1 MKNKDAIEILET
13 MAMAESTFS
22 DEESKKCCEAIDL
35 AVEALK
41 REIAGIGEQLTLEQL
56 KEMDE
61 KPVRMEDLTGDTL
74 WNQWIIFEQHTDE
87 GFIPRGGGYFGFD
100 SYNVKWRAYAYP
112 PAHID
117 LEAWEPCEN
126 CNPKCAICAN
136 CGGWDRYGKPKICED
151 CKSFSNFIADDE
163 FCSYCG
169 RPLTPK
175 ARAELEKR
183 LRG

>member
-1 MKNKDAIEILET
+1 MEIN
-13 MAMAESTFS
+13 
-22 DEESKKCCEAIDL
+22 
-35 AVEALK
+35 ALK
-41 REIAGIGEQLTLEQL
+41 QDETKFFAPLTLEQL
-56 KEMDE
+56 KEMKGHKLLVKELGTGNEYIETLEEVGHNHIYLIDE
-61 KPVRMEDLTGDTL
+61 NGEPDTGAVELYGET
-74 WNQWIIFEQHTDE
+74 WI
-87 GFIPRGGGYFGFD
+87 
-100 SYNVKWRAYAYP
+100 SYAYH

-117 LEAWEPCEN
+117 LEAWEPCEY
-126 CNPKCAICAN
+126 CNPRCAICAN
-136 CGGWDRYGKPKICED
+136 YGGWDRYGKPKICED